1 MSAKNLSMERKK
13 DLSMKERSSFYNFKR
28 APAKVGLLS
37 LVLDLGV
44 EMDCDPLLHH
54 HLVYPEIML
63 SQRQDTRP

>member
-1 MSAKNLSMERKK
+1 
-13 DLSMKERSSFYNFKR
+13 MKERSSFYNFKR